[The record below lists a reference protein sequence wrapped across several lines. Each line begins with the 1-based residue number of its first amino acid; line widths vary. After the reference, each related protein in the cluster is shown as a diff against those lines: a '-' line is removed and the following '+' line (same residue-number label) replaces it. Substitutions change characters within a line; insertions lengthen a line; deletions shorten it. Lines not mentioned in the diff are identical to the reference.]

1 MKACMFLLLLLLASV
16 EASAQQFEYPVD
28 TTDRK
33 NRAAGI
39 AKLSTSLIKAGMA
52 GDAAVPAPSL
62 AYLQIAAGRFGDAAG
77 TIGEVMAD
85 LVADGDPRRA
95 ERWSPYLIH
104 SRAGVLAADGKPL
117 FEEAY
122 RQAFRQYFAGLDDL
136 TANRTKFWFSAN
148 LARAQDDLQ
157 QALRQQEG
165 RKTIS
170 LQDAL
175 ELIRRQVF
183 VDVYRVAL
191 PVGDTLFEED
201 ENFRYVVR
209 DDVLITTPDGATLSA
224 VVARGRNSDKPQP
237 TALLFTIYTDLDN
250 HRTTAVQAAARG
262 YVGVVADARGKRL
275 SRDEIVPY
283 EHEADDAHAVIDWI
297 SRQPW
302 SNGEVGMY
310 GGSYSGFAAWAAA
323 KRGHSALKTIVPW
336 AAAIPGQGLPME
348 NNVFLNANYAWAFHV
363 ANSRELDHGTYS
375 RHERWTALNR
385 DWYASGRPY
394 REIDQVDGAPNPLLQ
409 RWLRHPAYDGYW
421 QRMVPYGNDFARIG
435 IPVLSITGYYDDGQ
449 ISALHYFREHY
460 RHRPDAEHYLLIGP
474 YDHFGAQAP
483 FKPRMLRGYEIDT
496 AAQFDTQDIT
506 FQWLD
511 HVMRN
516 GERPLLVKDRINHQI
531 MGADT
536 WQHAASIQRMSN
548 TVATLHLSGV
558 RDGGR
563 YRLAPKKPAE
573 PAYMTQHVDFSDRT
587 TTSHG
592 YYPDPI
598 VLDPLRVQSA
608 LSFVSDPFHEPV
620 SVSGMFSGE
629 LKVRINKRDMDVT
642 VVLYEMMADGKA
654 MQLSHYLGRASHA
667 GDMSVRKLLAP
678 FEWTTIPF
686 ERTRMVSRRLRAG
699 SRLLVVVDV
708 VKDAFH
714 QINYG
719 TGKDVS
725 DESIADA
732 GEPLRVDWHT
742 DSVIRVPL
750 FVEPS
755 G

>member
-1 MKACMFLLLLLLASV
+1 MKACMFLLLASI
-16 EASAQQFEYPVD
+16 EASAQQFDYPVNAAGGKD
-28 TTDRK
+28 PT
-33 NRAAGI
+33 AGI
-39 AKLSTSLIKAGMA
+39 AELSDKLIAAGKA
-52 GDAAVPAPSL
+52 GDAVVPASSL
-62 AYLQIAAGRFGDAAG
+62 ANLQIAAGRFGDAAD
-77 TIGEVMAD
+77 TIREVMAD

-104 SRAGVLAADGKPL
+104 SQAGVLAADGAFL

-122 RQAFRQYFAGLDDL
+122 RQAFREYFAGLDDL
-136 TANRTKFWFSAN
+136 TANRTQFWFSAN

-157 QALRQQEG
+157 QALRQHEG

-170 LQDAL
+170 LPDAF
-175 ELIRRQVF
+175 ELVRRQVF
-183 VDVYRVAL
+183 VDVYRAVSPISDA
-191 PVGDTLFEED
+191 LFEED
-201 ENFRYVVR
+201 ENTRYIIR
-209 DDVLITTPDGATLSA
+209 DDVLIATPEGATLSA
-224 VVARGRNSDKPQP
+224 VVAHKRKLAEPQP
-237 TALLFTIYTDLDN
+237 AALLFTIYTDLDN
-250 HRTTAVQAAARG
+250 HKATAVQAAARG

-275 SRDEIVPY
+275 SRDKIAPY
-283 EHEADDAHAVIDWI
+283 EHEADDTHAVIDWI

-302 SNGEVGMY
+302 SNGQVGMY

-323 KRGHSALKTIVPW
+323 KRGHPALKTIVPW

-348 NNVFLNANYAWAFHV
+348 NNVFLNANYAWAFYV
-363 ANSRELDHGTYS
+363 ANSRELDHDTYS
-375 RHERWTALNR
+375 QHERWAALNR

-394 REIDQVDGAPNPLLQ
+394 REIDQVDDTPNPLLQ
-409 RWLRHPAYDGYW
+409 RWLRHPAYDEYW
-421 QRMVPYGNDFARIG
+421 QAMVPYREDFARIG

-449 ISALHYFREHY
+449 ISALHYVKEHY
-460 RHRPDAEHYLLIGP
+460 RYRPDAEHYLLIGP

-483 FKPRMLRGYEIDT
+483 FKPRMLRGYEIDPV
-496 AAQFDTQDIT
+496 AQFDTQDIT

-516 GERPLLVKDRINHQI
+516 GARPPLVKDRVNYQV
-531 MGADT
+531 MGANV
-536 WQHAASIQRMSN
+536 WRHAASIPAMSN
-548 TVATLHLSGV
+548 VVATFHLSGV
-558 RDGGR
+558 RHGDR
-563 YRLAPKKPAE
+563 YLLASERPAKPA
-573 PAYMTQHVDFSDRT
+573 YLTQHVDFSDRT

-598 VLDPLRVQSA
+598 VLDELQVESG
-608 LSFVSDPFHEPV
+608 LSFISDPFDEPV

-629 LKVRINKRDMDVT
+629 LKVRMNKRDMDFT
-642 VVLYEMMADGKA
+642 VVLYEVMADGKA
-654 MQLSHYLGRASHA
+654 MQLSYYLGRASHA
-667 GDMSVRKLLAP
+667 GDMSVRKLLTP
-678 FEWTTIPF
+678 GEWTTIPF
-686 ERTRMVSRRLRAG
+686 DRTRMVSRRLRAG

-714 QINYG
+714 QVNYG

-732 GEPLRVDWHT
+732 GEPLQVLWNT

-755 G
+755 D